1 MYRRY
6 ANVIVHVTDRL
17 EPHQASRLE
26 DLIHAQVG
34 VGQVQMSSSAR
45 HLMRVDY
52 DPRST
57 TAARILQRIRGQGY
71 SASLIGM

>member
-17 EPHQASRLE
+17 EPQQASRLE
-26 DLIHAQVG
+26 HLVKAQAG
-34 VGQVQMSSSAR
+34 VGEAQMSANAR

-57 TAARILQRIRGQGY
+57 TAARILQSVMGQGY
-71 SASLIGM
+71 AARLIGM